1 MILYVFLTV
10 WTAPQI
16 PDTTWANLLKFT
28 RLGLNLRG
36 TVG

>member
-16 PDTTWANLLKFT
+16 Q
-28 RLGLNLRG
+28 RQQGLIYKNSRDS
-36 TVG
+36 